1 VAGTAVN
8 FVYPH
13 DNKNVSLV
21 MTTTILGA
29 TLFGDSAHL
38 VQVETRLGRGLSRVI
53 MVGMPDAVAREARER
68 LPAALAW
75 HGFRFPKGKVLFNL
89 VPAQLPKRGLPLDLA
104 LAVAVLVQD
113 RQFPAPPMP
122 ILFLAELDLQGRLR
136 PPARGT
142 LLASLAA
149 LEGQC
154 CTVLTAVESAPEAAI
169 APGIQ
174 AFGLLDL
181 GEVEE
186 FLRKPSAFQAAVTKS
201 TEPQS
206 SHRKSH
212 LRLDDIRGQTLAR
225 EAAVLAVA
233 GRHSLWLQGPP
244 GTGKSMLARRLPGLL
259 PELSPS
265 TALELARVEA
275 LLGPLDAMPNRAPFR
290 APHTSAS
297 AQALLG
303 GGLPL
308 RPGEIARAHGGILFL
323 DELPEFARPV
333 LEGMRQP
340 LEEKEVRLQRAREW
354 ATYPADVM
362 LVATSNPC
370 ACGFATHPKI
380 PCRCTPSRLET
391 YRNRVSGPLQ
401 DRFDLF
407 LEMGPVSPDALQQPA
422 SPPHD
427 ENLHEQLQACRAF
440 QQEQLPKR
448 GFLLS
453 RSAEMKALS
462 DAGIDPAAAT
472 LLRQA
477 AVVIPLSGRG
487 MLRCLRVARTAADFA
502 CRSTVHADDMRK
514 ALSFRPLPQAAE
526 ATTSAHRFRSQATH
540 RPQPSA
546 DKPAQACPLDPK

>member
-1 VAGTAVN
+1 MARHRPPA
-8 FVYPH
+8 
-13 DNKNVSLV
+13 
-21 MTTTILGA
+21 MTTAILGA

-104 LAVAVLVQD
+104 IAVALLVQD
-113 RQFPAPPMP
+113 RQWPAPKLAV
-122 ILFLAELDLQGRLR
+122 LFLAELDLQGRLR

-154 CTVLTAVESAPEAAI
+154 SHVVTAVESAPEAAI
-169 APGIQ
+169 APGVS
-174 AFGLLDL
+174 AYGLHDL

-186 FLRKPSAFQAAVTKS
+186 YLSNPSSFTPVAPRTAASKPQPNKAN
-201 TEPQS
+201 
-206 SHRKSH
+206 
-212 LRLDDIRGQTLAR
+212 LRLDDIRGQGVAR
-225 EAAVLAVA
+225 EAATIAVA

-259 PELSPS
+259 PPLDAA

-275 LLGPLDAMPNRAPFR
+275 LLGPLDAMPCRAPFR

-308 RPGEIARAHGGILFL
+308 RPGEMARAHGGVLFL

-380 PCRCTPSRLET
+380 PCRCTPARLES
-391 YRNRVSGPLQ
+391 YRNRISGPLQ

-407 LEMGPVSPDALQQPA
+407 VEMGPVPAETMQQAA
-422 SPPHD
+422 SAPHD
-427 ENLHEQLQACRAF
+427 ENLMEQLLACRTF
-440 QQEQLPKR
+440 QQEQAQQR

-453 RSAEMKALS
+453 RDTEMESLRA
-462 DAGIDPAAAT
+462 AGINAAATT

-477 AVVIPLSGRG
+477 AAVMPLSGRG
-487 MLRCLRVARTAADFA
+487 MLRCLRVARTAADLD
-502 CRSTVHADDMRK
+502 CRQSVTAADMRT
-514 ALSFRPLPQAAE
+514 ALSFRPLPITAE
-526 ATTSAHRFRSQATH
+526 ATTSPLRFHAQAKYP
-540 RPQPSA
+540 PQPST
-546 DKPAQACPLDPK
+546 DKPARASRSTPT

>member
-1 VAGTAVN
+1 MITA
-8 FVYPH
+8 
-13 DNKNVSLV
+13 
-21 MTTTILGA
+21 ILGA
-29 TLFGDSAHL
+29 TLFGDSARL

-104 LAVAVLVQD
+104 LAVALLVQD
-113 RQFPAPPMP
+113 RQFPAPKQPV
-122 ILFLAELDLQGRLR
+122 LFLAELDLQGRLR

-149 LEGQC
+149 LENQC
-154 CTVLTAVESAPEAAI
+154 SIVVTATEAAPEAAI
-169 APGIQ
+169 APGMT
-174 AFGLLDL
+174 AYGLQDL

-186 FLRKPSAFQAAVTKS
+186 FLNHPNSFQKALPRVPAVHSEQTQ
-201 TEPQS
+201 TT
-206 SHRKSH
+206 R
-212 LRLDDIRGQTLAR
+212 RLDDIRGQAVAR
-225 EAAVLAVA
+225 EAAALAVA

-244 GTGKSMLARRLPGLL
+244 GTGKSMLARRLQDLL
-259 PELSPS
+259 PQLHET

-275 LLGPLDAMPNRAPFR
+275 LLGPLEAMPSRAPFR

-297 AQALLG
+297 VQALLG
-303 GGLPL
+303 GGMPL

-333 LEGMRQP
+333 LEGLRQP

-380 PCRCTPSRLET
+380 PCRCTPARLES
-391 YRNRVSGPLQ
+391 YRNRMSGPLQ
-401 DRFDLF
+401 DRFDIF
-407 LEMGPVSPDALQQPA
+407 VEMGPVSAETLQQAPSA
-422 SPPHD
+422 PSD
-427 ENLHEQLQACRAF
+427 ECL
-440 QQEQLPKR
+440 QEQLLACRNFQVDQATRR
-448 GFLLS
+448 GFRFS
-453 RSAEMKALS
+453 CNAEIEALQE
-462 DAGIDPAAAT
+462 AGLELGATT

-477 AVVIPLSGRG
+477 AAVMPLSGRG
-487 MLRCLRVARTAADFA
+487 MLRCMRVARTAADLA
-502 CRSTVHADDMRK
+502 CRSAVNAADMRK
-514 ALSFRPLPQAAE
+514 ALSYRPLPLAA
-526 ATTSAHRFRSQATH
+526 ATTTSPLRSHSPTKSPR
-540 RPQPSA
+540 RPSI
-546 DKPAQACPLDPK
+546 DTPAPACRSDPT

>member
-1 VAGTAVN
+1 MSRA
-8 FVYPH
+8 
-13 DNKNVSLV
+13 
-21 MTTTILGA
+21 ILGA

-38 VQVETRLGRGLSRVI
+38 VHVETRIGRGLSRVI

-68 LPAALAW
+68 LPSALSW

-89 VPAQLPKRGLPLDLA
+89 VPAQLPKHGLPLDLA
-104 LAVAVLVQD
+104 LAVSLLVQD
-113 RQFPAPPMP
+113 RQLPSPKLP

-149 LEGQC
+149 LEDQC
-154 CTVLTAVESAPEAAI
+154 RIVITAAESAPEAAI
-169 APGIQ
+169 APGVQ
-174 AFGLLDL
+174 AYGLVDL
-181 GEVEE
+181 KEVEQ
-186 FLRKPSAFQAAVTKS
+186 FLREPNSFQAAVPVVPQEKS
-201 TEPQS
+201 S
-206 SHRKSH
+206 SAAEN
-212 LRLDDIRGQTLAR
+212 LRLDDLRGQTVAR
-225 EAAVLAVA
+225 EAAILAVA

-259 PELSPS
+259 PPLSAS

-275 LLGPLDAMPNRAPFR
+275 LLGPIPAMPHQPPFR

-297 AQALLG
+297 AQAILG
-303 GGLPL
+303 GGSPL
-308 RPGEIARAHGGILFL
+308 RPGEMARAHGGVLFL

-380 PCRCTPSRLET
+380 PCRCTPGRLEN
-391 YRNRVSGPLQ
+391 YRNRISGPLQ

-407 LEMGPVSPDALQQPA
+407 VEMGPVSADALQNPP

-427 ENLHEQLQACRAF
+427 EDILILLRKTRAF
-440 QQEQLPKR
+440 QQRQAHTR
-448 GFLLS
+448 GFTSS
-453 RSAEMKALS
+453 RDVEISAIRA
-462 DAGIDPAAAT
+462 AGVEPSAAT

-477 AVVIPLSGRG
+477 AAVVPLSGRG
-487 MLRCLRVARTAADFA
+487 VLRCLRVARTAADLGG
-502 CRSTVHADDMRK
+502 RLEINSTDMRK
-514 ALSFRPLPQAAE
+514 ALSFRPLPLKEGVTTTPPRSHLRATRHQLRATDEQAPA
-526 ATTSAHRFRSQATH
+526 S
-540 RPQPSA
+540 PS
-546 DKPAQACPLDPK
+546 

>member
-1 VAGTAVN
+1 M
-8 FVYPH
+8 
-13 DNKNVSLV
+13 S
-21 MTTTILGA
+21 TTILGA

-104 LAVAVLVQD
+104 LAVALLVQD
-113 RQFPAPPMP
+113 RQFPAPKLAV
-122 ILFLAELDLQGRLR
+122 LFLAELDLQGRLR

-154 CTVLTAVESAPEAAI
+154 SIVVTAMESAPEAAI
-169 APGIQ
+169 APGVM
-174 AFGLLDL
+174 AYGLNDL

-186 FLRKPSAFQAAVTKS
+186 FLNEPSSFLAVQPKAHDS
-201 TEPQS
+201 NPQ
-206 SHRKSH
+206 RQKAT
-212 LRLDDIRGQTLAR
+212 LRLDDIRGQGAAR
-225 EAAVLAVA
+225 EAAALAVA

-259 PELSPS
+259 PQLCAS

-275 LLGPLDAMPNRAPFR
+275 LLGPLGTMPFRAPFR

-303 GGLPL
+303 GGVPL
-308 RPGEIARAHGGILFL
+308 RPGEIARAHGGVLFL

-380 PCRCTPSRLET
+380 PCRCTPSRLEN
-391 YRNRVSGPLQ
+391 YRNRISGPLQ

-407 LEMGPVSPDALQQPA
+407 VEMGPVPAETLQQAA

-427 ENLHEQLQACRAF
+427 EDLLERLLACRDF
-440 QQEQLPKR
+440 QQKQEPRR

-453 RSAEMKALS
+453 RDVEMEALRAAGVE
-462 DAGIDPAAAT
+462 DAATT

-477 AVVIPLSGRG
+477 AAVMPLSGRG
-487 MLRCLRVARTAADFA
+487 MLRCLRVARTAADLD
-502 CRSTVHADDMRK
+502 CRQAVNATDMRK
-514 ALSFRPLPQAAE
+514 ALSFRPLPIAAA
-526 ATTSAHRFRSQATH
+526 ATTSPLRSHSPTKC
-540 RPQPSA
+540 RPRLST
-546 DKPAQACPLDPK
+546 DTPAQACPSAPK